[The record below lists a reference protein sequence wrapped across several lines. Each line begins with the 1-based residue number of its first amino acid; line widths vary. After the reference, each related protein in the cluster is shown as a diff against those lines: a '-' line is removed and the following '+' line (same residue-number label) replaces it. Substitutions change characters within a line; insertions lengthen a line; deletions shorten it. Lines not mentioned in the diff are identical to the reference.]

1 MKTRRDGFTLIELLL
16 AMVVFS
22 VGLLAMLGSSA
33 LDSRAIMRERNI
45 DLASIFA
52 ARRLEL
58 VRLKACTSPID
69 SSEVLMRGS
78 DTLATNTWT
87 YTVQNDKTG
96 AFFGYKIRLIN
107 YYFKA
112 PVRMYGDTR
121 SRTVVTHRADTLEA
135 GISCAP

>member
-1 MKTRRDGFTLIELLL
+1 MKTKRDGFTLIELLL

-22 VGLLAMLGSSA
+22 VGLLALLGSSA

-58 VRLKACTSPID
+58 IRLKACTVAID

-87 YTVQNDKTG
+87 YTATSD
-96 AFFGYKIRLIN
+96 GYQIRLIN

-112 PVRMYGDTR
+112 PVRMYGDPR

-135 GISCAP
+135 AISCAQ

>member
-22 VGLLAMLGSSA
+22 VGLLALLGSSA

-45 DLASIFA
+45 DLSSIFA

-58 VRLKACTSPID
+58 IRLKACTTQID

-87 YTVQNDKTG
+87 YTATSDGFQ
-96 AFFGYKIRLIN
+96 IRLIN

-135 GISCAP
+135 AISCAP